1 MPSNLW
7 NALAS
12 FGRDRRANFAMTTAI
27 CALPLFGVT
36 GLAIDYGILLSNKA
50 KLDAA
55 ADAAAI
61 AAVTKARSVIKSGG
75 LLTDALTQGKQQG
88 LSAFAANAG
97 RVAYSA
103 QGSITPSVNFDQPPT
118 GQSLT
123 SLTVRVAYSMKSQ
136 SQFGKIFNVNNYSIS
151 GSTSSNTVL
160 LPYYQFIFV
169 VDVSNSMAVGGTS
182 NDIAGLIGDKKV
194 TNASKGLTG
203 DSTPCAFA
211 CHSSSANDPRTVA
224 KNDGWKL
231 KIDYVNSA
239 VTTFVQQMDQNTTN
253 NVALQG
259 TKVLGNF
266 AIGIDQFG
274 TKFKQTQVPVAPPS
288 MALSAAQ
295 NIDVEYEDPSNNH
308 GYTYTTT
315 SLNSA
320 LKLINNIGDGSSP
333 QSQATYVIFVSD
345 GVEDQASP
353 GANWGRTT
361 DLSYT
366 SACNAIKQQG
376 ITLITI
382 EAAYPAIPN
391 DTQYAALVAPFQPP
405 ANNSMQSSMQSCASD
420 PSWAYRADDGPGI
433 VTAVNSILAKV
444 TQGLTRLTY

>member
-1 MPSNLW
+1 MPLNILL
-7 NALAS
+7 ALAS
-12 FGRDRRANFAMTTAI
+12 FRYDRRANFAVTTAL
-27 CALPLFGVT
+27 CSLPLFGVT

-61 AAVTKARSVIKSGG
+61 AAVTKARTVIKSGG
-75 LLTDALTQGKQQG
+75 LLTDALAQGKQQG

-97 RVAYSA
+97 RVSFST
-103 QGSITPSVNFDQPPT
+103 QGSIVPDVRFDST
-118 GQSLT
+118 LGQSLT
-123 SLTVRVAYSMKSQ
+123 VTVSYTMQSQ
-136 SQFGKIFNVNNYSIS
+136 SQFGKLFNVNNYSIG

-160 LPYYQFIFV
+160 MPYYQFIFV
-169 VDVSNSMAVGGTS
+169 VDVSNSMAVGGTPS
-182 NDIAGLIGDKKV
+182 DITGLMKDANV
-194 TNASKGLTG
+194 TSASYKLTG

-211 CHSSSANDPRTVA
+211 CHSSSSYKDPRTAA

-239 VTTFVQQMDQNTTN
+239 VTTFVQQLDQKTTS

-259 TKVLGNF
+259 SRVLGNF
-266 AIGIDQFG
+266 AVGIDQFG
-274 TKFKQTQVPVAPPS
+274 TKFNQTQAPVAPPS
-288 MALSAAQ
+288 LALSAAQ
-295 NIDVEYEDPSNNH
+295 NIDVETEDPSNNH

-315 SLNSA
+315 SLTSA
-320 LKLINNIGDGSSP
+320 LKLISNIGDGSSP

-353 GANWGRTT
+353 GANWGRKT

-366 SACNAIKQQG
+366 SACNTIKQKG

-382 EAAYPAIPN
+382 EAAYPAIPK

-405 ANNSMQSSMQSCASD
+405 ATLSMQSSMQSCASD
-420 PSWAYRADDGPGI
+420 TSWAYRADDGPGI
-433 VTAVNSILAKV
+433 VTAVNSVLGKV
-444 TQGLTRLTY
+444 MQGLTRLTY